1 MQESGNNRLLAVI
14 ISVIAVAVIAAGVVI
29 AVTDDRTAPTISITD
44 LELVYRAGDDESVLL
59 TGVTANDK
67 KDGDVTDSIIVEGM
81 VMSED
86 NDYIKVCYVAK
97 DKSNNIVKAHRIVT
111 YIPAEGENKP
121 SVGDG
126 GQPETDASKK
136 DEGEEE
142 SKPSQNGSGTGS
154 QTGSESGSEA
164 ATQPTPSGSN
174 PVLTLKYT
182 EVTLKAGSRFNVAAH
197 VADISDDK
205 DDSSTLFRRII
216 AEGSVSTDVVGDYQI
231 KVYCSDTDGNLSEKK
246 ELMVHITE

>member
-14 ISVIAVAVIAAGVVI
+14 ISAIAIAVIAVGVVI
-29 AVTDDRTAPTISITD
+29 AVTDDRTAPTISIAD
-44 LELVYRAGDDESVLL
+44 IGIVYRAGDDESVLL

-67 KDGDVTDSIIVEGM
+67 KDGDVTDSIIIEGM

-111 YIPAEGENKP
+111 YIPAEGESKP
-121 SVGDG
+121 SVDDG
-126 GQPETDASKK
+126 RQPETEGSKK
-136 DEGEEE
+136 DEEE
-142 SKPSQNGSGTGS
+142 SKPSQNGGSTGG
-154 QTGSESGSEA
+154 QAGSESGSEA
-164 ATQPTPSGSN
+164 ATQPTSSGSN

-216 AEGSVSTDVVGDYQI
+216 AEGNVSTDVVGNYQI

-246 ELMVHITE
+246 ELMVHIIE

>member
-1 MQESGNNRLLAVI
+1 MQESGNNRLLAAI
-14 ISVIAVAVIAAGVVI
+14 ISVIAVAVIAVGVVL

-44 LELVYRAGDDESVLL
+44 SGLVYRAGDDESVLL

-67 KDGDVTDSIIVEGM
+67 KDGDVTDSIIIEGM

-97 DKSNNIVKAHRIVT
+97 DKNNNIAKAHRIVT

-121 SVGDG
+121 SADDG
-126 GQPETDASKK
+126 RQPETEGSKK

-142 SKPSQNGSGTGS
+142 SKPSQNGSGTGG

-164 ATQPTPSGSN
+164 ATQPISPGSN

-182 EVTLKAGSRFNVAAH
+182 EVTLKAGNRFNVAAH

-205 DDSSTLFRRII
+205 DDASTLFRRII
-216 AEGSVSTDVVGDYQI
+216 ADGNINTDVVGDYKI

-246 ELMVHITE
+246 ELMVHIAE